1 MKLIKRPDFNTFRVH
16 GDLSH
21 SVILSLENWFDTHLK
36 DHYAMHK
43 DDLVRVDCAPG
54 HAPGVYVEC
63 RNYFNP
69 STHQAY
75 LIKSSITE
83 IKKETAAEYL
93 GWLIKNA
100 NPAAYDIT
108 FGEGQYDK
116 AKRILE
122 ES

>member
-1 MKLIKRPDFNTFRVH
+1 MKLIERPANLFQFQ
-16 GDLSH
+16 
-21 SVILSLENWFDTHLK
+21 EWFDTHLK
-36 DHYAMHK
+36 DHYAVSK
-43 DDLVRVDCAPG
+43 YDLVRVQGMVRETEVGPS
-54 HAPGVYVEC
+54 YVM
-63 RNYFNP
+63 
-69 STHQAY
+69 SGGTASVGISDTHQAY